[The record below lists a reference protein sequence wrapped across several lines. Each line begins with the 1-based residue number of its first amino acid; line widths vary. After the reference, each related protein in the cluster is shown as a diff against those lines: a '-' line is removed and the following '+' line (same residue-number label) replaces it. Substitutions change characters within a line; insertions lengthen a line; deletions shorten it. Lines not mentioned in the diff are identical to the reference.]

1 MKQFCYQSTFYMKPD
16 EWGFGTAAAD
26 DGKGHGPT
34 ASFDHLL
41 EQIDMLRGSGMLL
54 PITVKMHAGNYCLEK
69 PITLRANHSNITFEP
84 YGDGDVLISGGRRIA
99 GFEKTEFMGAA
110 CVGAQIPAVKDGT
123 WSFTDLYVGGLRAE
137 RTRLPSQ
144 GYFRMK
150 ETENPTNALFG
161 PSKWFVAEDAD
172 LAQFSSLY
180 AFEDAFVSFNHF
192 WIDEHTPIERLDAE
206 TGRVYMT
213 YRTRFNIRA
222 GQEYILENVAEQFKN
237 PGEWYLDRAA
247 GMLYYIPPNE
257 AEWENLP
264 EIWAPVSSKLVVV
277 SGRPDHV
284 ASGIHFRNITFAYT
298 RGDYGSLGDTSG
310 RGEGEMFGSDA
321 QAVSNAHGSIE
332 VSYANNVTFEHC
344 TLRNFGVHGFN
355 IKEGC
360 CGVRVER
367 CTVYDGGAGG
377 VRINGGAYGAPEH
390 ALTAH
395 CAVTDTSITHVGRR
409 YFAACGVLMMNA
421 ASCDI
426 LHNEIGDLYYTGV
439 SVGWERG
446 YAKTVCHD
454 NRIQNNHIYDL
465 GKGFL
470 SDMGGVYLLGSQRG
484 TIVSGNRI
492 HDIKCKEYG
501 GWALYTDEGST
512 GILLENNLCYRTSS
526 NSYHQHY
533 GSNNV
538 VRNNIFADSKDPM
551 LAVSRVETHLSILF
565 INNILYSTGSQIAND
580 SLMNGAVNNGSVWCE
595 RNLLWSKNGK
605 VTYSG
610 ADYFATLEDAQAA
623 GMEVESIESDP
634 LFADPDNDDYTLSP
648 DSPALALGF
657 VPYDWSSCGPRT

>member
-1 MKQFCYQSTFYMKPD
+1 MKQFCYTSTFYMKPD
-16 EWGFGTAAAD
+16 EWNFGTAAVS
-26 DGKGHGPT
+26 DGKGNGPT
-34 ASFDHLL
+34 ASFGNIL
-41 EQIDMLRGSGMLL
+41 EQIDMMRGAGMLM
-54 PITVKMHAGNYCLEK
+54 PITVRMHAGKYCLNE
-69 PITLRANHSNITFEP
+69 PITLRGNHSNVTFEP
-84 YGDGDVLISGGRRIA
+84 YGDGEVQITGGRQITD
-99 GFEKTEFMGAA
+99 FEKTEFMGTP
-110 CVGAQIPAVKDGT
+110 CVGAHIPDVADGK

-137 RTRLPSQ
+137 RTRLPSV
-144 GYFRMK
+144 GCFRMK
-150 ETENPTNALFG
+150 ETENPTTALFG
-161 PSKWFVAEDAD
+161 PSKWFVAADED

-180 AFEDAFVSFNHF
+180 AFEDAFVSFNHY

-213 YRTRFNIRA
+213 YRTRFNIRPE
-222 GQEYILENVAEQFKN
+222 QDYILENVAEQFKN
-237 PGEWYLDRAA
+237 PGEWYLDRAN
-247 GMLYYIPPNE
+247 GILYYIPRNE

-264 EIWAPVSSKLVVV
+264 EIWAPVTSKLVVV
-277 SGRPDHV
+277 SGHHDHV
-284 ASGIHFRNITFAYT
+284 VSGVHFKNITFAYT

-332 VSYANNVTFEHC
+332 VSYARNVTFEDC

-360 CGVRVER
+360 HGVKVER

-377 VRINGGAYGAPEH
+377 VRINGGAFGAPDH
-390 ALTAH
+390 ALTEN

-426 LHNEIGDLYYTGV
+426 IHNEIGDLYYTGV
-439 SVGWERG
+439 SVGWEWG

-551 LAVSRVETHLSILF
+551 LAVGRLENHISILF
-565 INNILYSTGSQIAND
+565 VNNILYSTGAQIAND
-580 SLMNGAVNNGSVWCE
+580 SLMRCTKVNGSVWCE
-595 RNLLWSKNGK
+595 RNLIWNKDGQL
-605 VTYSG
+605 TYSG
-610 ADYFATLEDAQAA
+610 ADYFATLAEVQAA
-623 GMEVESIESDP
+623 GLEVDSVEADP
-634 LFADPDNDDYTLSP
+634 LFVDPEHDDYTLREN
-648 DSPALALGF
+648 SPAFALGF
-657 VPYDWSSCGPRT
+657 RPFDWKSCGPRK